1 MNLNRTLTSTVYVI
15 NKGRVLLHLHK
26 KHNSL
31 FPLGGNMEPEELP
44 HETAIREVYEE
55 SGLKIELY
63 SNENQLE
70 LGRVKQ
76 LHRPINVLL
85 ENVGHPIENIDF
97 IYFAKTDEEKL
108 QPQDGESKEFY
119 WMSKDEII
127 NNDNIKPHIKTMALK
142 ALNTVEYN

>member
-1 MNLNRTLTSTVYVI
+1 
-15 NKGRVLLHLHK
+15 
-26 KHNSL
+26 
-31 FPLGGNMEPEELP
+31 MEPEELP

-63 SNENQLE
+63 NDEDQLE
-70 LGRVKQ
+70 LGRVRQ

-85 ENVGHPIENIDF
+85 ENIGHTVENIDF
-97 IYFAKTDEEKL
+97 IYFAKTDEEMLK
-108 QPQDGESKEFY
+108 PQDGESKEFY

-142 ALNTVEYN
+142 ALKAVK

>member
-31 FPLGGNMEPEELP
+31 FPLGGHMESEELP
-44 HETAIREVYEE
+44 HETAIREVHEE

-63 SNENQLE
+63 NDEDKLE

-85 ENVGHPIENIDF
+85 ENIGHAVENIDF

-108 QPQDGESKEFY
+108 HPRDGESKQLY
-119 WMSKDEII
+119 WMSKEEII

-142 ALNTVEYN
+142 ALNLIK

>member
-15 NKGRVLLHLHK
+15 NKGKVLLHLHK
-26 KHNSL
+26 KHNSI
-31 FPLGGNMEPEELP
+31 FPLGGHMQPEELP

-63 SNENQLE
+63 NDEDQLE
-70 LGRVKQ
+70 LGRVRQ

-85 ENVGHPIENIDF
+85 ENIGHTVENIDF
-97 IYFAKTDEEKL
+97 IYFAKTDEEMLK
-108 QPQDGESKEFY
+108 PQDGESNEFY

-142 ALNTVEYN
+142 ALNLIK